1 MVKGSYVLIIEVEE
15 RSMVNVGKLGEI
27 LFNKGFY
34 CYVGSA
40 LKGLEARLNRHIKRD
55 KKKHWHIDYLLER
68 SILKEVYYIESHKK
82 LECEIARQIHLDSI
96 PGFGSSDCKCESHL
110 FFSDSLDTLKD
121 VVEKALKMVGSVIHH
136 VSL

>member
-1 MVKGSYVLIIEVEE
+1 MVKGSYVLIIEMEE
-15 RSMVNVGKLGEI
+15 HSMVNVGKLGEI
-27 LFNKGFY
+27 PFNKGFY

-40 LKGLEARLNRHIKRD
+40 LKGLEARLNRHVRND

-68 SILKEVYYIESHKK
+68 SILRGIYYIESNKK
-82 LECEIARQIHLDSI
+82 LECEIARQIRLKHI

-110 FFSDSLDTLKD
+110 FFSDSPDTLKD
-121 VVEKALKMVGSVIHH
+121 VVEKALKRVGSVIHH